1 MYTHYRSPF
10 CANSTLSKALPTLFS
25 DIIKRMDGW
34 GDSGKINPFND
45 VYYLVFQMTVR
56 ITTCSELAEDWAAID
71 RLFGLY
77 WKLEKSATP
86 VGLLLPWLPSNARRD
101 KKQATADM
109 YNMLSGYVH
118 SRKSAQESG
127 SDAID
132 LLIARGDDNTSIIGV
147 SRLHVLFAGCL
158 IPSISVRF

>member
-1 MYTHYRSPF
+1 
-10 CANSTLSKALPTLFS
+10 
-25 DIIKRMDGW
+25 MDGW

-56 ITTCSELAEDWAAID
+56 MTTCSELAEDWAAID

-101 KKQATADM
+101 KMQATSDM
-109 YNMLSGYVH
+109 YNMLSGYVD
-118 SRKSAQESG
+118 SRRSARKSG

-132 LLIARGDDNTSIIGV
+132 LLIARGEDNTNIIGV

-158 IPSISVRF
+158 IPPVSVRF

>member
-1 MYTHYRSPF
+1 
-10 CANSTLSKALPTLFS
+10 
-25 DIIKRMDGW
+25 MDGW

-56 ITTCSELAEDWAAID
+56 MTTCSELAEDWAAID

-86 VGLLLPWLPSNARRD
+86 VALLLPWLPSNARRD
-101 KKQATADM
+101 KMQATADM
-109 YNMLSGYVH
+109 YNMLSGYVD

-132 LLIARGDDNTSIIGV
+132 LLIARGEDNTNIIGV

-158 IPSISVRF
+158 IPPVSVRF

>member
-1 MYTHYRSPF
+1 
-10 CANSTLSKALPTLFS
+10 
-25 DIIKRMDGW
+25 MDGW

-56 ITTCSELAEDWAAID
+56 MTTCSELAEDWAAID
-71 RLFGLY
+71 RLFALY

-86 VGLLLPWLPSNARRD
+86 VALLLPWLPSNARRD
-101 KKQATADM
+101 KMQATADM
-109 YNMLSGYVH
+109 YNMLSGYID
-118 SRKSAQESG
+118 SRRSAQESG

-132 LLIARGDDNTSIIGV
+132 LLIARGEDNTNIIGV

-158 IPSISVRF
+158 IPPISVRF